1 MSGRRTADSL
11 DKRIRELEDELFR
24 ARQTILHLV
33 SPQAREIFDGMYRLE
48 TPRDVYDW
56 FEGAMKQVIDLAE
69 PFLAKDGR
77 TGMPLGHRARC
88 PLCGES
94 SNDRYNPD
102 NGFAFPEGLLRHLLG
117 ERKANQCGVA
127 REVVAEARRASTHVA
142 GRWLPDYDV

>member
-1 MSGRRTADSL
+1 M
-11 DKRIRELEDELFR
+11 RIRELEDELFR
-24 ARQTILHLV
+24 ARQTVFHLM
-33 SPQAREIFDGMYRLE
+33 PPRAREILDGMYLLE

-56 FEGAMKQVIDLAE
+56 FEGAMKQVLELAE
-69 PFLAKDGR
+69 PFLAEDRR
-77 TGMPLGHRARC
+77 TGKSLGHRARC

-127 REVVAEARRASTHVA
+127 REVLAEARRVSTHMA
-142 GRWLPDYDV
+142 GKWLSGPDV